1 MKNKIE
7 ISPPPH
13 IGCVRYRP
21 PRRVVEIRHPTEI
34 KGAHMPFVKFFS
46 IKKIICSMISSI
58 SNINIDFTYNTS
70 LLSPN
75 EKIYKNL
82 IDNGSESLC
91 NI

>member
-1 MKNKIE
+1 MN
-7 ISPPPH
+7 
-13 IGCVRYRP
+13 
-21 PRRVVEIRHPTEI
+21 
-34 KGAHMPFVKFFS
+34 
-46 IKKIICSMISSI
+46 SSI